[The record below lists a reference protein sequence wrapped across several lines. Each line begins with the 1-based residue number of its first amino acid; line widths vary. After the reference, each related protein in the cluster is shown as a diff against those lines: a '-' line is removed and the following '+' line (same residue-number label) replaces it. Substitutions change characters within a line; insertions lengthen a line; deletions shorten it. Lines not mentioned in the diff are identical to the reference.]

1 MSLFAVYMQLV
12 CCTTRDMLCIGNMSL
27 MASVRQ
33 VTSIIQIWMKVTVVI
48 IIQNWSN
55 ISLRLEEDMLTS
67 LWRVHWVVECYQMML
82 KPSYTKFCRSWLP
95 HSKVISH
102 IPMCIPI
109 LEKSP
114 SASFQCYHNHMEVQ
128 CTKQMEW
135 LVLVSR
141 VPVGRIL
148 MAILLCNLESLLY
161 TVSMVCVMDL
171 KSYRSESPQH

>member
-1 MSLFAVYMQLV
+1 
-12 CCTTRDMLCIGNMSL
+12 
-27 MASVRQ
+27 
-33 VTSIIQIWMKVTVVI
+33 
-48 IIQNWSN
+48 
-55 ISLRLEEDMLTS
+55 
-67 LWRVHWVVECYQMML
+67 MML

-114 SASFQCYHNHMEVQ
+114 SASFQCYHNHTEVQ

-148 MAILLCNLESLLY
+148 MAILLCDLESLLY

-171 KSYRSESPQH
+171 KSYRSESPQHQFRIFKSRFLQAAELIIYDNLLPEQGTAVFPAHEI